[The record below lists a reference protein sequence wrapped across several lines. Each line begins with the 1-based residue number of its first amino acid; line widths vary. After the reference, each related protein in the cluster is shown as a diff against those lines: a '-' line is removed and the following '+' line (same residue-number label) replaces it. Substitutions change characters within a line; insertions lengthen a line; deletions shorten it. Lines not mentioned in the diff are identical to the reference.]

1 MEQLV
6 AMQMNPEW
14 LFPVSDSH
22 AYMDVALDG
31 QPTHQRQH
39 QDTKAE
45 IQLKTIPKYLELAY
59 LGGLAAFFFLNISF
73 LPILTNI
80 LAAREW
86 MGGRADD
93 FKNCKFFQGT

>member
-1 MEQLV
+1 M

-22 AYMDVALDG
+22 AYMDVASDG
-31 QPTHQRQH
+31 QPTNQRQH

-73 LPILTNI
+73 FTNPDKYFGCEGVDGW
-80 LAAREW
+80 A
-86 MGGRADD
+86 G
-93 FKNCKFFQGT
+93 